1 MSTSMLVKCVVMIG
15 ILMICSYFDL
25 KEKKIPVI
33 AVLLGIIAIT
43 VINVIGQDISLPAC
57 LIGTVFG
64 GLLLLISRLTK
75 NALGMGDALLVLMI
89 GAGMGIYQTALVLF
103 YGLLVTA
110 VVSTILLCMK
120 RVKRNT
126 EIPFVPFLL
135 IGYVGVILSWQI

>member
-1 MSTSMLVKCVVMIG
+1 MSTSMLMKCVVMIG

-43 VINVIGQDISLPAC
+43 VLNVIGRDISLPAC

-110 VVSTILLCMK
+110 VVSAILLCMK